1 MDKDSKNIKQISAKK
16 DYGMVRENDFSIAV
30 HYVNEECGIHIHD
43 CYEFELLLEGEIDLR
58 LNGRQ
63 FDVKRGS
70 FWISLPNNL
79 HNVVK
84 KTDIAKI
91 VNIKIKESALSR
103 KVYNLLGM
111 YGDGIVGC
119 ISETEVDNFL
129 KIFEEFFYICDS
141 VKSELCR
148 NILVKNTIESILV
161 TLVDKCDNFENT
173 LTERVAEHDIFE
185 ALSYVKK
192 HFTEELTAGGM
203 AKRLGYTPNYFS
215 MKFKNLTGK
224 NFIDAVNDER
234 LGLAYYMLSTM
245 DISVNDVSEYVGY
258 SSIAYF
264 SRMFKKKFGKSPREI
279 KKQNKN

>member
-1 MDKDSKNIKQISAKK
+1 MNDKKYMKIVSVEQHNGIVHEK
-16 DYGMVRENDFSIAV
+16 DFDITIHQMNGEVGV
-30 HYVNEECGIHIHD
+30 HIHD
-43 CYEFELLLEGEIDLR
+43 CYELEILIQGEMDLR

-63 FDVKRGS
+63 FDVGRGN
-70 FWISLPNNL
+70 FWVSLPNNL
-79 HNVVK
+79 HDVIK
-84 KTDIAKI
+84 KTNEVRII
-91 VNIKIKESALSR
+91 SIKIKDKVLSN

-111 YGDGIVGC
+111 YGDGIVGK
-119 ISETEVDNFL
+119 ISEEEVDTFVEMYEKFSNV
-129 KIFEEFFYICDS
+129 YNS

-161 TLVDKCDNFENT
+161 TLVDRCDDFEST
-173 LTERVAEHDIFE
+173 LTEKVAEHDIFE

-192 HFTEELTAGGM
+192 HFTEELTAGDM

-224 NFIDAVNDER
+224 NFIDTVNDER

-245 DISVNDVSEYVGY
+245 DVSVSNVSEYVGY

-264 SRMFKKKFGKSPREI
+264 SRMFKKKFGKTPREI
-279 KKQNKN
+279 KKPKKS